1 MARNVD
7 MLGAHTHQGGPTWV
21 GADTDRVLISF
32 SIGCDDRCPPS
43 EPLWCVPLSEGGL
56 CWRRLLPQSFLSQR
70 SSLPP
75 LVPCLLLL
83 FLLFL
88 RGQLPA
94 TGALGEADGARHGRD
109 TTPSPSSVYGAICLS
124 GEHGRDNIW
133 ALWHYRCAT
142 ITYIYPPYHT
152 VNMRKKHIYTGSS

>member
-94 TGALGEADGARHGRD
+94 TGALGEADGARRWARYYPFPIFRVWGDLSEWGTWQGQHMGAMAL
-109 TTPSPSSVYGAICLS
+109 PVCHYNLHISSVP
-124 GEHGRDNIW
+124 
-133 ALWHYRCAT
+133 YR
-142 ITYIYPPYHT
+142 
-152 VNMRKKHIYTGSS
+152 